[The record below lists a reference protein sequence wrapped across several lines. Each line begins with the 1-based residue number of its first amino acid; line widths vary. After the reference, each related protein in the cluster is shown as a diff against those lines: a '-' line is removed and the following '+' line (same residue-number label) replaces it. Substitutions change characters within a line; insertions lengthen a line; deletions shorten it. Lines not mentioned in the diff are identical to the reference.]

1 MAKWYNYFISVD
13 SAEAGQQLP
22 PGPSSDGEPNAA
34 QAIAEIAKSVNIQA
48 EPLVSKIEKGM
59 IGAAVVSG
67 GPASFA
73 EVYHAAEITPP
84 ANGYTIFKVAEM
96 LQSEH
101 IRSLPVEIKRSSVLV
116 ALEAAGVKIAEVIQ
130 DAVKRDKALDTFE
143 MVQQRALDALDQRM
157 AGENKKL
164 QEEADRVLNELRTKI
179 QANNDSVTKERE
191 KFLTWRLEKQK
202 EEQRIAD
209 AVAPFVSPNP
219 VTTGPVMASLPPQSG
234 PTQS

>member
-1 MAKWYNYFISVD
+1 MAKWYNLFVSVD
-13 SAEAGQQLP
+13 PAADTGTSPGSAP
-22 PGPSSDGEPNAA
+22 PVESNAA
-34 QAIAEIAKSVNIQA
+34 QAIADIAKSVNIQP
-48 EPLVSKIEKGM
+48 EPFVSKIEKGM
-59 IGAAVVSG
+59 VATGSSG

-73 EVYHAAEITPP
+73 EVYQAAEILPP

-130 DAVKRDKALDTFE
+130 DAIKRDKALDTFE

-157 AGENKKL
+157 AGENRKL
-164 QEEADRVLNELRTKI
+164 QEEADRVLNELRAKM

-219 VTTGPVMASLPPQSG
+219 VSTGPVPAPPSPAPPAG
-234 PTQS
+234 PKQ

>member
-1 MAKWYNYFISVD
+1 MAKWYNLFISVD
-13 SAEAGQQLP
+13 PSASADASPAPTAE
-22 PGPSSDGEPNAA
+22 SNAA
-34 QAIAEIAKSVNIQA
+34 QAIADIAKSVNIQP
-48 EPLVSKIEKGM
+48 EPFVSKIEKGM
-59 IGAAVVSG
+59 VASG
-67 GPASFA
+67 SPSGPASFA
-73 EVYHAAEITPP
+73 EVYQAAEILPP

-143 MVQQRALDALDQRM
+143 MVQQKALDALDQRM
-157 AGENKKL
+157 AAENKKL
-164 QEEADRVLNELRTKI
+164 QEEADRVLNELRAKM
-179 QANNDSVTKERE
+179 QANNDAVTKERE

-209 AVAPFVSPNP
+209 AVAPFTSPNP
-219 VTTGPVMASLPPQSG
+219 VSTGPVAAPATPAPAPVPKQ
-234 PTQS
+234 

>member
-1 MAKWYNYFISVD
+1 MAKWYNLFISVD
-13 SAEAGQQLP
+13 PSASGDAS
-22 PGPSSDGEPNAA
+22 PSPSTESNAA
-34 QAIAEIAKSVNIQA
+34 QAIADIAKSVNIQP
-48 EPLVSKIEKGM
+48 EPFVSKIEKGM
-59 IGAAVVSG
+59 VAAGSPS
-67 GPASFA
+67 GPASFS
-73 EVYHAAEITPP
+73 EVYQAAEILPP

-143 MVQQRALDALDQRM
+143 MVQQKALDALDLRM
-157 AGENKKL
+157 AAENKKL
-164 QEEADRVLNELRTKI
+164 QEEADRVLNELRAKM
-179 QANNDSVTKERE
+179 QANNDAVTKERE

-209 AVAPFVSPNP
+209 AVAPFTSPNP
-219 VTTGPVMASLPPQSG
+219 VSTGPVAAPAPPAPAPG
-234 PTQS
+234 PKQ